1 MNNFTKA
8 VFSSAIALMT
18 ATQAY
23 AETKIAIGFTSLAD
37 NAANLVAIEK
47 GFFEKHGIEPT
58 AISLRSGSVVVP
70 GIVSGEIQVGTL
82 TAPTFIQT
90 LDGGLGLAIITGLS
104 ETNAANKN
112 SGLIVRDDS
121 GIDSVADLAGKSLG
135 VGSVGSIITV
145 ATREWLRLEGIDTAN
160 TKLIET
166 PMGQLGDTLRT
177 GNFDFTTLPEP
188 LLSRAISGGG
198 VKQIANPFASLPEGK
213 PVMVNVVSK
222 AWAEENPEAAK
233 SFQMAIQEA
242 TVWAL
247 DNQEE
252 AQEIIAQYLGL
263 DPEKVKQTQFPTIT
277 DTASAEDM
285 RWWVSAMEDQKMLR
299 SEVDPAQEILQ

>member
-1 MNNFTKA
+1 MKKFTKV
-8 VFSSAIALMT
+8 VFSSAVAILA

-23 AETKIAIGFTSLAD
+23 ADTKIAIGYTSLAD

-58 AISLRSGSVVVP
+58 AVALRRGSVVVP

-82 TAPTFIQT
+82 TAPTFVQT
-90 LDGGLGLAIITGLS
+90 LDGELGLAVITGLS
-104 ETNAANKN
+104 ETYAGSKS
-112 SGLIVRDDS
+112 SGLLVREDS
-121 GIDSVADLAGKSLG
+121 GIESVADLAGKTLG

-145 ATREWLRLEGIDTAN
+145 ATREWLSLEGVDTSGI
-160 TKLIET
+160 KLIEA

-198 VKQIANPFASLPEGK
+198 VKQIANPFANLPEGK

-222 AWAEENPEAAK
+222 DWAEENPEVVK
-233 SFQMAIQEA
+233 GFQMAIQEA
-242 TVWAL
+242 TAWAL
-247 DNQEE
+247 ENKEE
-252 AQEIIAQYLGL
+252 AQEIIAEYFGL
-263 DPEKVKQTQFPTIT
+263 DPEQVKKTQFPKVTST
-277 DTASAEDM
+277 VSAEGLS
-285 RWWVSAMEDQKMLR
+285 WWVGAMENQNMLR
-299 SEVDPAQEILQ
+299 SEIDPSQEILQ